1 MTTRRQFIFLIKVS
15 FTILI
20 FWALYHHSQL
30 QFGLMTK
37 FLDHPW
43 LTLLIMG
50 LCYLMVCFHTWRW
63 YRLNAA
69 QNISLPLTKT
79 FLPAF
84 VAIAFNNVLPGSVGG
99 DFFRMYFVLKKF
111 PTQKSNALLAIFV
124 DRLTGLLG
132 IIVMACIAAPFYLDT
147 FEHNATL
154 YYLLMACVVICICS
168 LITFFVLAI
177 LLSDRIG
184 LVDWLEKKIQGYRYA
199 APCIS
204 LLRAVY
210 IYRSAKWIIAES
222 LVMSI
227 GTQLILLAIV
237 VIIGDA
243 MSLPPLTMGVY
254 IMALVIGQVANL
266 IPLTPGGLGVGEAAF
281 ANIIYLFNPS
291 TAAYA
296 TVFFALR
303 VLSTLAYLPGVFI
316 GIFGFHVFDHQAEQL
331 EAPAMDQ
338 VV

>member
-1 MTTRRQFIFLIKVS
+1 MLTKRQLLFSIKML
-15 FTILI
+15 FTVTI
-20 FWALYHHSQL
+20 FWVLYHYSQL
-30 QFGLMTK
+30 QFGLMVN
-37 FLDHPW
+37 FFDHPW
-43 LTLLIMG
+43 ITLLIII
-50 LCYLMVCFHTWRW
+50 LCYVMVCFHTWRW

-69 QNISLPLTKT
+69 QHIMLPLSKT

-132 IIVMACIAAPFYLDT
+132 IIVMACIAAPFHLDA

-154 YYLLMACVVICICS
+154 YYLLIACVVICIFA
-168 LITFFVLAI
+168 LVMFFALAI
-177 LLSDRIG
+177 LLSDRVG
-184 LVDWLEKKIQGYRYA
+184 LVNWLERKLEGHRYA

-210 IYRSAKWIIAES
+210 TYRNAKWVITET

-227 GTQLILLAIV
+227 GTQLVLLAIV
-237 VIIGDA
+237 TLIGEA
-243 MSLPPLTMGVY
+243 MNLPPLSMGIY
-254 IMALVIGQVANL
+254 ILALVIGQVANL

-281 ANIIYLFNPS
+281 ANIIYLLQPT

-303 VLSTLAYLPGVFI
+303 VLSTVAYLPGVFI
-316 GIFGFHVFDHQAEQL
+316 GIFGFHVFQGNASQL
-331 EAPAMDQ
+331 EAPAVDQ
-338 VV
+338 VI